1 MFGCWDYRSE
11 EEKAMSDS
19 NSALPRT
26 RQCKLLNIHRSSTYY
41 RGKAASDE
49 DQAVMKEIDKHHL
62 DKPFLG
68 SRRLTDV
75 LKEDSDSIGRNRVIR
90 LMRLMGIQ
98 AIYPKPRTTERNP
111 DHKVYPYLLRNMNI
125 NQPNQVWATDITE

>member
-11 EEKAMSDS
+11 EEKAMIDS

-90 LMRLMGIQ
+90 LMRLMRLMRLIGIQ
-98 AIYPKPRTTERNP
+98 AIYPKPRTTKRNNY
-111 DHKVYPYLLRNMNI
+111 KVYPYTR
-125 NQPNQVWATDITE
+125 ACSET